1 MKTKDKFRVAGVD
14 WCLDHSFVWK
24 VKKEGKPSTRI
35 TTWNGTQMSW
45 DSRKILEKR
54 EVCCLSWLSEK
65 QGSSSAKPCTG
76 SSDSHPGRW
85 LFLGPP
91 TPRGH
96 NVKSHIHSG
105 MLGTYPVEPTS
116 QLWQADSIL
125 ASSSFP
131 GKTKRGFW
139 KYGATFLR
147 LQIGNC
153 WRLDSSAGGPL

>member
-1 MKTKDKFRVAGVD
+1 MVLK
-14 WCLDHSFVWK
+14 CLGIQ
-24 VKKEGKPSTRI
+24 GKY
-35 TTWNGTQMSW
+35 W
-45 DSRKILEKR
+45 KR
-54 EVCCLSWLSEK
+54 EKCVASLGFLK
-65 QGSSSAKPCTG
+65 NKDHVNTISSAEPCKG
-76 SSDSHPGRW
+76 SSDYHPGKW

-96 NVKSHIHSG
+96 NVKSHIHSR
-105 MLGTYPVEPTS
+105 MLGAYPVEPTS